1 MGWTYPFGSS
11 RRDLIA
17 ERTRSREWQSGETTV
32 QTTCLAKCFRGGAF
46 SGVLWTVWERTFAIG
61 GKEARPTERWI
72 GCDLMEYAKQYDGW
86 GYKDLDESM
95 GPYYFSCPLKY
106 LDMVPIDRYGGN
118 AEWRAG
124 VVAYHERQREKQ
136 KLKALARR
144 G

>member
-1 MGWTYPFGSS
+1 
-11 RRDLIA
+11 
-17 ERTRSREWQSGETTV
+17 
-32 QTTCLAKCFRGGAF
+32 
-46 SGVLWTVWERTFAIG
+46 
-61 GKEARPTERWI
+61 
-72 GCDLMEYAKQYDGW
+72 MEYAKQYEGW